1 MTAQQALQS
10 LLIER
15 PGEVVTRRDVEA
27 RLGHPV
33 SRQAVSNA
41 AGRLT
46 RRYCVGVLGR
56 GGGYRFRD
64 PEMMEVAE

>member
-27 RLGHPV
+27 RLGRTI
-33 SRQAVSNA
+33 SRSALSNA

-46 RRYCVGVLGR
+46 RRYCVGVPGCR
-56 GGGYRFRD
+56 GGYRFRD